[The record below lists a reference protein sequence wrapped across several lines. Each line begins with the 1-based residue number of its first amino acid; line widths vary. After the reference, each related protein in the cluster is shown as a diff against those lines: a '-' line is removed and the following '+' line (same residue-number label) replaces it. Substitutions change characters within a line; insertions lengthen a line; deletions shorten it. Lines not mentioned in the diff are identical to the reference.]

1 MLYIST
7 WIYPGHCRN
16 QWRDLVIAVM
26 KLRILWM
33 GNFMSSWTIVCFSG
47 NNPTHGISYLTVNL
61 VQNCTDIV
69 NWIKLT
75 RIVNKHGISKNLT
88 KRSQWNMFNK
98 TGNIIFC
105 FRAWIQKKKKSL
117 FVLFTISKC
126 EHPWVVVNYRH
137 CWQDHELFVRDVS
150 IIAARSRKHGL
161 EYQRLICFCSRCLQ
175 ELSCDGFLLA
185 N

>member
-1 MLYIST
+1 
-7 WIYPGHCRN
+7 
-16 QWRDLVIAVM
+16 M
-26 KLRILWM
+26 KLRILWA

-47 NNPTHGISYLTVNL
+47 SDPTHGISYLPVKL
-61 VQNCTDIV
+61 VHNCTEIV
-69 NWIKLT
+69 NWMELT
-75 RIVNKHGISKNLT
+75 RIVDKHRISKNLT
-88 KRSQWNMFNK
+88 KQSQWNLFTK
-98 TGNIIFC
+98 TGNLIFASKHGY
-105 FRAWIQKKKKSL
+105 RIKHL
-117 FVLFTISKC
+117 VLFSISKC

-137 CWQDHELFVRDVS
+137 CWQNHELLVRDVS